1 MPTWWISCQ
10 VSDPGITV
18 GMGATEE
25 VVAGAVK
32 DGNSSKGG

>member
-1 MPTWWISCQ
+1 MPVSWIVCQ

-25 VVAGAVK
+25 VVAGAVR
-32 DGNSSKGG
+32 DGNSSNGG